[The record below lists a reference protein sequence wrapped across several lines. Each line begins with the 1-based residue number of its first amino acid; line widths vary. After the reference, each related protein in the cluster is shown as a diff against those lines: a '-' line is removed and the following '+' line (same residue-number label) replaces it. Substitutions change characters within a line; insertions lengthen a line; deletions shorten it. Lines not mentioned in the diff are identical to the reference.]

1 MYILLC
7 CVAYFALSIDRA
19 WIERGLVDRAWDLKP
34 DVTQGCG
41 FELRQELS
49 KTEVRPLSKE
59 PNPQKTAPCAAV
71 SAAHCSKCV
80 CTWMG

>member
-19 WIERGLVDRAWDLKP
+19 WDRAWDLKP

-49 KTEVRPLSKE
+49 KTEGETLEQGTE
-59 PNPQKTAPCAAV
+59 PPKTAPCAAV